1 MSQMIMTAIR
11 TSTQLGIEVPPIDVV
26 RVNHSMTFL
35 PKRGATGYPSTA
47 ARCHDDSAHPS
58 EAQAAALIWG
68 TCLNASGRVFAHKRR
83 PQRKALFFIW
93 PEPIPTPAHWVTSS
107 LTSPAKSTIPPSPPC
122 LAGQT

>member
-1 MSQMIMTAIR
+1 MTAIR

-68 TCLNASGRVFAHKRR
+68 HASTYLAAYSPTNGARSATAGPFSFGRNLFRPRR
-83 PQRKALFFIW
+83 MGL
-93 PEPIPTPAHWVTSS
+93 TSS
-107 LTSPAKSTIPPSPPC
+107 LNSPAKSTIPPSPPC